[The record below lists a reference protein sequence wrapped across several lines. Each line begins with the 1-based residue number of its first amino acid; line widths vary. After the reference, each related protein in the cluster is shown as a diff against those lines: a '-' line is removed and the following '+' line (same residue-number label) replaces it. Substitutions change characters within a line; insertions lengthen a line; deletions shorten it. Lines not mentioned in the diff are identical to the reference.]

1 MALFRLCKAT
11 RRLRA
16 STLSLQLTRPVLSPP
31 IPNPKTPSHSSSQSF
46 TTNLFNALP
55 THTCCLPNCIYIQE
69 NHNFRAFNSTQLVK
83 NAGISTLGYEKKDE
97 NEKKE
102 ESKIKGCSWI
112 DLYLPKNLAGYAH
125 LARLDKP
132 IGTWLLAWPCMWSI
146 NLAASPGSFPDF
158 KMMALFGC
166 GAFLLRGAGC
176 TINDLLDRDIDT
188 KVERT
193 RLRPIAS
200 GALTRFQGLCFLG
213 IQLFLGLGIL
223 LQLNSYSQM
232 LGASSLL
239 LVFTYPLMKR
249 FTFWPQAYLGLT
261 FNWGAL
267 LGWAAIRGSLD
278 PTIVF
283 PLYLSGVCWTL
294 VYDTIYAHQDKEDDM
309 KVGVKS
315 TALRFGDTTKEWISG
330 FGTACIGGLTLSG
343 FNANIGWP
351 YFIFLTAAS
360 GQLAWQIWTVDLSS
374 RADCNR
380 KFVSNK
386 WFGAMIFSGIL
397 FGRLMP

>member
-132 IGTWLLAWPCMWSI
+132 IGTWLLAWPCMWY
-146 NLAASPGSFPDF
+146 
-158 KMMALFGC
+158 ALL
-166 GAFLLRGAGC
+166 FLLF
-176 TINDLLDRDIDT
+176 L
-188 KVERT
+188 
-193 RLRPIAS
+193 
-200 GALTRFQGLCFLG
+200 AL
-213 IQLFLGLGIL
+213 
-223 LQLNSYSQM
+223 
-232 LGASSLL
+232 
-239 LVFTYPLMKR
+239 
-249 FTFWPQAYLGLT
+249 
-261 FNWGAL
+261 
-267 LGWAAIRGSLD
+267 
-278 PTIVF
+278 
-283 PLYLSGVCWTL
+283 VCVNL
-294 VYDTIYAHQDKEDDM
+294 
-309 KVGVKS
+309 
-315 TALRFGDTTKEWISG
+315 
-330 FGTACIGGLTLSG
+330 
-343 FNANIGWP
+343 
-351 YFIFLTAAS
+351 
-360 GQLAWQIWTVDLSS
+360 
-374 RADCNR
+374 
-380 KFVSNK
+380 
-386 WFGAMIFSGIL
+386 
-397 FGRLMP
+397 